1 MLHCSMQASHCSGF
15 SCYIAQALGMRASVV
30 AACGLKS
37 MGSVSWHMGL
47 VAPSMWDLPGPGIKP
62 VSPLLASR
70 FLSTAPPDKSK

>member
-70 FLSTAPPDKSK
+70 FLSTAPPGKSK